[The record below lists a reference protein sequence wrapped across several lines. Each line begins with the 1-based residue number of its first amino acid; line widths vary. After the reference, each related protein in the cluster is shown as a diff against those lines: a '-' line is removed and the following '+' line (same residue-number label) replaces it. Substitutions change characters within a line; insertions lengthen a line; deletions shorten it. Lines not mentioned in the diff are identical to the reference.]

1 MKTLVLLIVCAL
13 WWAPPLA
20 CRALTM
26 EEVLL
31 LKQNGVSD
39 ATIQMM
45 LGSEMRAQSL
55 DSAGARAMGIETIIR
70 PGGQPAIVYTTGA
83 SDPEAR
89 VTTPHRQEQQAWE
102 LLRHI
107 IIDLRG
113 RHDNDLKRDPPKR
126 VRP

>member
-1 MKTLVLLIVCAL
+1 MKTPVLLIVCAL
-13 WWAPPLA
+13 CWATPHA
-20 CRALTM
+20 SSALTI

-39 ATIQMM
+39 TTIQMM
-45 LGSEMRAQSL
+45 LRSEMRAQSL
-55 DSAGARAMGIETIIR
+55 DSAGTRAMGIETIIR

-89 VTTPHRQEQQAWE
+89 ITTPYRQEQQAWE